1 MTQRQETCSGKGRG
15 GGCTPRAIRPP
26 APRALVQSL
35 PVPSG
40 LDSPPTCQETR
51 GWVVRE
57 GSRYIQERSPA
68 ESYEDRDIAFCE
80 LGQGS
85 PHVVTPFPPCSLTL
99 DNLVVPSQP

>member
-26 APRALVQSL
+26 VPRALVQSL

-57 GSRYIQERSPA
+57 GSQNSRKGPRLSHMKTEA
-68 ESYEDRDIAFCE
+68 LHF
-80 LGQGS
+80 
-85 PHVVTPFPPCSLTL
+85 V
-99 DNLVVPSQP
+99 NLAKAVPTR